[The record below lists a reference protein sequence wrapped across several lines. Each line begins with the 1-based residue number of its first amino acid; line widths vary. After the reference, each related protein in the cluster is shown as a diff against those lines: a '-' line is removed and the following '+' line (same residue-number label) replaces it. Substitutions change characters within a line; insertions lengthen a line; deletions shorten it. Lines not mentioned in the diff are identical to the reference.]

1 MIRPFRL
8 SSGLVIHDMN
18 QTSWYILEETNAF
31 NVVKVGNLQNKT
43 GDAFDG
49 VFIHV
54 PFKQRFLNPVLEAF
68 IGKVDAKLIQRIRT
82 AGHVLRPR
90 KIEETDESGKVV
102 FAELLVDVFI
112 QPGKEKRVKG
122 LS

>member
-1 MIRPFRL
+1 
-8 SSGLVIHDMN
+8 MN

-31 NVVKVGNLQNKT
+31 NVVKVGNLWNET

-54 PFKQRFLNPVLEAF
+54 PFEQRFLNPVLEAF
-68 IGKVDAKLIQRIRT
+68 VGKVDAKLIQRIRT
-82 AGHVLRPR
+82 AGHVLRPW

-112 QPGKEKRVKG
+112 QPGEEKRVKG